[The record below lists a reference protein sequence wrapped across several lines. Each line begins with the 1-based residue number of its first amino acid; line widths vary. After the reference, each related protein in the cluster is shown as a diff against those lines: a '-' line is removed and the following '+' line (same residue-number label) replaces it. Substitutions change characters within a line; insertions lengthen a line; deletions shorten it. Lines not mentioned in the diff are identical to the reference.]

1 MSKCHQDASTHT
13 RERVLLITLGRLGLV
28 PLEHGLENTVQPI
41 IFLPATFQLVEW
53 VLTNYIV
60 IIWCHWFHL

>member
-41 IFLPATFQLVEW
+41 IFYQPYFSWLNGYLP
-53 VLTNYIV
+53 
-60 IIWCHWFHL
+60 IIL